1 MKRKIY
7 DQLLMWKN
15 KRNGK
20 SAMMIEGARRVGKS
34 YIVKEFAKREY
45 KSYILIDFF
54 KVGDDIKD
62 LFKNYK
68 DNLDMLFT
76 YLSTYFSTRLYPR
89 ESIIV
94 FDEIE
99 FCPAA
104 RAAIKYLVEDGRY
117 DYLETG
123 SLLGMKTSTQK
134 NKKKKKDEDKKDD
147 DYLVPS
153 EEEKVDMHPMDFEE
167 FLWAMGE
174 ETLMDFIRMKFA
186 AQEPVGQSMHRKIMD
201 YFRLYLI
208 VGGMPQAVQEYLDTR
223 SFEDVDRVKRQILNL
238 YHNCIDRYAGKYATK
253 VNSIYEAIPAQLQL
267 HDHKFQLADLD
278 KNARFRNYASAFFWL
293 RDAKMVNLAFN
304 TTEPSIG
311 LGLKQ
316 SDNSLKCYMNDTG
329 LMISHAFDERGIV
342 SEQLYQKILK
352 DKLEVNA
359 GMLMENI
366 VGQMLTALGCK
377 LFFYSNASR
386 ENKDDRMEIDFLIA
400 KSKITSRHN
409 ISPIEV
415 KSSSGFTTVS
425 LEKCL
430 KKYSSH
436 LAQAYIIHTGDVE
449 RDGDYLYLPL
459 YMVPCL

>member
-1 MKRKIY
+1 MKRKLY
-7 DQLLMWKN
+7 DQLVIWKT
-15 KRNGK
+15 KRHGK

-34 YIVKEFAKREY
+34 YIVEEFAKNEY
-45 KSYILIDFF
+45 KSHIIIDFF

-68 DNLDMLFT
+68 GNLDMLFT
-76 YLSTYFSTRLYPR
+76 YLSTFYSTKLYPR

-99 FCPAA
+99 FCPTA

-123 SLLGMKTSTQK
+123 SLLGMQMSTR
-134 NKKKKKDEDKKDD
+134 KKLKSDEKQE

-153 EEEKVDMHPMDFEE
+153 EEEKAVLQPMDFEE
-167 FLWAMGE
+167 FLWALGE
-174 ETLMDFIRMKFA
+174 ENLMEFVRMKFETK
-186 AQEPVGQSMHRKIMD
+186 EPVGQSMHRKLMD
-201 YFRLYLI
+201 YFRLYMI
-208 VGGMPQAVQEYLDTR
+208 VGGMPQAVMEYLETR

-238 YHNCIDRYAGKYATK
+238 YNNCIDQYAGIHTPK
-253 VNSIYEAIPAQLQL
+253 VKAIYEAIPGQLQL
-267 HDHKFQLADLD
+267 HEHKFQLSDLHKD
-278 KNARFRNYASAFFWL
+278 ARFRDYDSSFFWL
-293 RDAKMVNLAFN
+293 RDARMVNLAFN

-316 SDNSLKCYMNDTG
+316 RDNSLKCYMNDTG
-329 LMISHAFDERGIV
+329 LIISHSFDERGIV

-352 DKLEVNA
+352 DKLEINA

-366 VGQMLTALGCK
+366 VAQMLAAIGCK
-377 LFFYSNASR
+377 LFFYSNPSR
-386 ENKDDRMEIDFLIA
+386 ENKDDRMEIDFLISK
-400 KSKITSRHN
+400 KSITSRHN

-415 KSSSGFTTVS
+415 KSSSAFTITS
-425 LEKCL
+425 LEKCIR
-430 KKYSSH
+430 KYANY
-436 LAQAYIIHTGDVE
+436 LAQPYIVHTGDLE
-449 RDGDYLYLPL
+449 AKGNLLYIPL

>member
-7 DQLLMWKN
+7 DQLLLWKN
-15 KRNGK
+15 KRKGK

-34 YIVKEFAKREY
+34 YIVKEFAQKEY

-76 YLSTYFSTRLYPR
+76 YLSTYYSTRLYPR

-104 RAAIKYLVEDGRY
+104 RAAVKYLVEDGRY

-123 SLLGMKTSTQK
+123 SLLGMQMST
-134 NKKKKKDEDKKDD
+134 KKKRKKGEKKE

-153 EEEKVDMHPMDFEE
+153 EEECIVMHPMDFEE
-167 FLWAMGE
+167 FLWAFGE
-174 ETLMDFIRMKFA
+174 ENLMDFVRMKFA
-186 AQEPVGQSMHRKIMD
+186 AKEPMGQSMHRKLMD
-201 YFRLYLI
+201 YFRLYMI
-208 VGGMPQAVQEYLDTR
+208 IGGMPQAILEYLDTK
-223 SFEDVDRVKRQILNL
+223 SFEDVDRVKRQILYL
-238 YHNCIDRYAGKYATK
+238 YNKCIEQYAGVHAAK
-253 VNSIYEAIPAQLQL
+253 VKAIYDAIPGQLQL
-267 HDHKFQLADLD
+267 HEHKFQLSDLKKD
-278 KNARFRNYASAFFWL
+278 ARFRDYDSSFFWL
-293 RDAKMVNLAFN
+293 HDSKMVNIAFN

-366 VGQMLTALGCK
+366 VGQMLTAIGCK
-377 LFFYSNASR
+377 LFFYSNSSR
-386 ENKDDRMEIDFLIA
+386 EKKEDRMEIDFLI
-400 KSKITSRHN
+400 SKKAITSRHN

-415 KSSSGFTTVS
+415 KSSTGFTTTS
-425 LEKCL
+425 LEKCI

-436 LAQAYIIHTGDVE
+436 LAQAYIVHTGDLE
-449 RDGDYLYLPL
+449 KDGDYLYIPL

>member
-7 DQLLMWKN
+7 DQLLLWKN
-15 KRNGK
+15 KRKGK

-34 YIVKEFAKREY
+34 YIVEEFAKNEY

-76 YLSTYFSTRLYPR
+76 YISAFYSTKLYER
-89 ESIIV
+89 DSIIV

-104 RAAIKYLVEDGRY
+104 RAAIKYLVADGRY

-123 SLLGMKTSTQK
+123 SLLGMQMSTKRKLKK
-134 NKKKKKDEDKKDD
+134 NEKRE

-153 EEEKVDMHPMDFEE
+153 EEEKLVMHPMDFEE
-167 FLWAMGE
+167 FLWANGQDN
-174 ETLMDFIRMKFA
+174 LMDFIRSQFEAKA
-186 AQEPVGQSMHRKIMD
+186 PVGQSMHRKIMD
-201 YFRLYLI
+201 YFRLYMI
-208 VGGMPQAVQEYLDTR
+208 VGGMPQAIEEYLDTK

-238 YHNCIDRYAGKYATK
+238 YNNCIEQYAGVHTSK
-253 VNSIYEAIPAQLQL
+253 VKAIYDAIPGQLQL
-267 HDHKFQLADLD
+267 HEHKFQLSDLNKD
-278 KNARFRNYASAFFWL
+278 ARFRDYDSSFFWL

-316 SDNSLKCYMNDTG
+316 KDNSLKCYLNDTG

-366 VGQMLTALGCK
+366 VAQMLTANGCK
-377 LFFYSNASR
+377 LFFYSNSDR
-386 ENKDDRMEIDFLIA
+386 ENKENRMEIDFLIA

-415 KSSSGFTTVS
+415 KSSTGFTTVS
-425 LEKCL
+425 LEKCI
-430 KKYSSH
+430 KKYSTH
-436 LAQAYIIHTGDVE
+436 LAQSYIVHTGDLAQE
-449 RDGDYLYLPL
+449 GNYLYIPL
-459 YMVPCL
+459 YMLPCL

>member
-7 DQLLMWKN
+7 DQLLLWKN
-15 KRNGK
+15 RRKGK

-34 YIVKEFAKREY
+34 FIVEEFARNEY

-76 YLSTYFSTRLYPR
+76 YISTFYSTKLYER

-123 SLLGMKTSTQK
+123 SLLGMQMSTKRKRKK
-134 NKKKKKDEDKKDD
+134 NEKKE

-153 EEEKVDMHPMDFEE
+153 EEEKLVMHPMDFEE
-167 FLWAMGE
+167 FLWALGQDS
-174 ETLMDFIRMKFA
+174 LMDFIRTQFKA
-186 AQEPVGQSMHRKIMD
+186 KVPVGQSMHRKIMD
-201 YFRLYLI
+201 FFRLYMI
-208 VGGMPQAVQEYLDTR
+208 IGGMPQAVLEYLETK
-223 SFEDVDRVKRQILNL
+223 SFENVDRVKRQILNL
-238 YHNCIDRYAGKYATK
+238 YNNCIEQYAGIHTAK
-253 VNSIYEAIPAQLQL
+253 VKAIYEAIPGQLQL
-267 HDHKFQLADLD
+267 HEHKFQLSDLNKD
-278 KNARFRNYASAFFWL
+278 ARFRDYDSSFFWL
-293 RDAKMVNLAFN
+293 RDARIVNLAFN

-316 SDNSLKCYMNDTG
+316 KDNSLKCYMNDTG

-366 VGQMLTALGCK
+366 VAQMLTANGCK
-377 LFFYSNASR
+377 LFFYSNPSR
-386 ENKDDRMEIDFLIA
+386 EDKDDRMEIDFLIA
-400 KSKITSRHN
+400 KSTITSRHN

-415 KSSSGFTTVS
+415 KSSTGFTTIS
-425 LEKCL
+425 LEKCI
-430 KKYSSH
+430 KKYRTH
-436 LAQAYIIHTGDVE
+436 LAQAYIVHTGDLAEV
-449 RDGDYLYLPL
+449 GDFFYLPL